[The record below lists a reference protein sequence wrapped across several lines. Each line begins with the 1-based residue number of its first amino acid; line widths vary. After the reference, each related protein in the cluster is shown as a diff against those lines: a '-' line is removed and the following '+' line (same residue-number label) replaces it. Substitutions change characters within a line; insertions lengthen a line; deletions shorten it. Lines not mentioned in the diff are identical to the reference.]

1 MFLSKSYYSKY
12 EYGLIGFE
20 KSNRKNKKYN
30 AILINYNTK
39 QKKIIPFGDLR
50 YQQYKDRTYLNLYS
64 HLNHNDENRRR
75 LYILRH
81 KKDIKNGFWSAG
93 YFSMF
98 YLW

>member
-1 MFLSKSYYSKY
+1 MFLNKN

-64 HLNHNDENRRR
+64 HLNHNDRDRRK

>member
-1 MFLSKSYYSKY
+1 MFLNKK

-30 AILINYNTK
+30 AILIKLDKSKDTK

-50 YQQYKDRTYLNLYS
+50 YQQYKDSTYLNLYS

>member
-1 MFLSKSYYSKY
+1 MFLNKR

-64 HLNHNDENRRR
+64 HF
-75 LYILRH
+75 LYVYLL
-81 KKDIKNGFWSAG
+81 
-93 YFSMF
+93 YFLL
-98 YLW
+98 YLTLT

>member
-1 MFLSKSYYSKY
+1 MFLNKY

-81 KKDIKNGFWSAG
+81 KKDIKNGFYSAG